1 MSTTSSPDVDAVN
14 VDAVNVD
21 ADRSDLRRLGKSTST
36 TVSKTG
42 GREVFGFMSVAVVFA
57 IIGNEIKVAKS
68 PAKKVPTILTDSGA
82 IIFGGFTAA
91 AALTLLSHA
100 GEGGRQFAVGL
111 AAVTMLSSML
121 VYGGPVWEALGTA
134 TGRSKSTSG
143 STPTAPINVQPTNPT
158 PATAGSH
165 PIYIV

>member
-1 MSTTSSPDVDAVN
+1 MSTTSSLAVDAVN
-14 VDAVNVD
+14 SA
-21 ADRSDLRRLGKSTST
+21 ST

-68 PAKKVPTILTDSGA
+68 PAKQATGAVPSILTDSGA

-121 VYGGPVWEALGTA
+121 VYGGPVWEALGNA

-143 STPTAPINVQPTNPT
+143 SKPTAPINVQPTNPT
-158 PATAGSH
+158 PAIAGSN

>member
-1 MSTTSSPDVDAVN
+1 MSTTSSLAVDAVN
-14 VDAVNVD
+14 SA
-21 ADRSDLRRLGKSTST
+21 ST

-68 PAKKVPTILTDSGA
+68 PAKAATGAVPSVLTDSGA

-121 VYGGPVWEALGTA
+121 VYGGPVWEALATA
-134 TGRSKSTSG
+134 TGRSKPTRG
-143 STPTAPINVQPTNPT
+143 TTPTAPTGVRPTNPT
-158 PATAGSH
+158 PATAGSTPY
-165 PIYIV
+165 PII